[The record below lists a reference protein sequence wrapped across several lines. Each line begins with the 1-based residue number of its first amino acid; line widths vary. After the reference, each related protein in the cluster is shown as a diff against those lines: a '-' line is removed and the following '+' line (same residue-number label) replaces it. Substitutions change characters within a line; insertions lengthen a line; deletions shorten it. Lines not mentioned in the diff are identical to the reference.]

1 MLFILP
7 ISLSNTL
14 FSVVWSTKN
23 TTDNIACYGDLVTP
37 VQCVSASVSTYTAS
51 DLCDSPANSTGW
63 SDPGQIVT
71 ATMTG

>member
-1 MLFILP
+1 M
-7 ISLSNTL
+7 L
-14 FSVVWSTKN
+14 FSVIWSTKN
-23 TTDNIACYGDLVTP
+23 TTDNMVCYGDLATP
-37 VQCVSASVSTYTAS
+37 VQCIPASVSTYTAA

>member
-1 MLFILP
+1 MNVV
-7 ISLSNTL
+7 SL
-14 FSVVWSTKN
+14 FSVAWSNKN
-23 TTDNIACYGDLVTP
+23 TTDNMVCYGDLITP
-37 VQCVSASVSTYTAS
+37 AKCIPGTVSTFTAS

>member
-1 MLFILP
+1 MI
-7 ISLSNTL
+7 

-23 TTDNIACYGDLVTP
+23 TTDNVACYGDLNEAVK
-37 VQCVSASVSTYTAS
+37 CVAATVSTYAAS
-51 DLCDSPANSTGW
+51 DLCGSPANSTGW

>member
-1 MLFILP
+1 MYV
-7 ISLSNTL
+7 LSL

-23 TTDNIACYGDLVTP
+23 TTDNVVCYGNLMTHEKCIP
-37 VQCVSASVSTYTAS
+37 ATVSTFAAS